1 MLFFAY
7 GLGLRAPDEITPGAV
22 LRAPVGA
29 RVPPVRSQDSL
40 TQGAPC
46 PSCLRAPG
54 IAPARPIVGRRLSAQ
69 VKHLGALPPALLNVH
84 RGGHKACS

>member
-7 GLGLRAPDEITPGAV
+7 GLGLRAPDEITLGAV

-40 TQGAPC
+40 TLVAPC

-54 IAPARPIVGRRLSAQ
+54 IAPARPIVGRRFVIAYGGFVNETPSRYHFA
-69 VKHLGALPPALLNVH
+69 PCPA
-84 RGGHKACS
+84 